1 MIYIKKEKDIQSMR
15 TGGAMLGEI
24 LYKLKQLIKPGISTQ
39 DINDIAEAFCKKN
52 NVIPAF
58 KGYNGFPA
66 TVCVGIDDVA
76 VHGIPSK
83 DEILKEGQIISVDM
97 GLIYKDMFLDSA
109 FTTGVGQIDADAQ
122 RLLDTTELAL
132 KNAISKAVEG
142 NTVGDI
148 GNAIEQ
154 VALLA
159 GFSVI
164 EDMTGHG
171 VGYKLHEDPAIP
183 CFGDPGTGPKLQ
195 AGMTVALEPM
205 LNEGGPDLTYSD
217 DGWTTKTKDGGRSAI
232 FEHSIVIGKG
242 KAEILTKKL

>member
-15 TGGAMLGEI
+15 IGGAMLGEI
-24 LYKLKQLIKPGISTQ
+24 LYELKQLIKPGISTK
-39 DINDIAEAFCKKN
+39 DINDLAEALCKKN
-52 NVIPAF
+52 NVVPAF

-66 TVCVGIDDVA
+66 TVCVGVDDVA
-76 VHGIPSK
+76 VHGIPSDK
-83 DEILKEGQIISVDM
+83 DILIEGQIISVDM

-109 FTTGVGQIDADAQ
+109 FTTGVGKIDKDAK

-132 KNAISKAVEG
+132 KNAISTAVEG

-183 CFGDPGTGPKLQ
+183 CFGDPGTGPKLK

-205 LNEGGPDLTYSD
+205 LNEGSADLIYSD
-217 DGWTTKTKDGGRSAI
+217 DGWTTKTRDGGRSAI
-232 FEHSIVIGKG
+232 FEHSILIGKK